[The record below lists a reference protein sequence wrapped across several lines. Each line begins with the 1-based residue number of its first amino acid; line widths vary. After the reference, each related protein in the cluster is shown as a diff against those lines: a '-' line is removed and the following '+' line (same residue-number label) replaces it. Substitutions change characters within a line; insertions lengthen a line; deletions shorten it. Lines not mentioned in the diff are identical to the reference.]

1 MNNNGWIRSEDK
13 LPEDDEAVLVIASG
27 EVNGYEML
35 RNAYTLAIYYKDEGF
50 FLEEFPSAENITV
63 NWWMPL
69 PEPPEGVWI

>member
-13 LPEDDEAVLVIASG
+13 LPEDYEAVLVIA
-27 EVNGYEML
+27 NGRAGNTKL
-35 RNAYTLAIYYKDEGF
+35 TNAYLLAEYDKDEGF
-50 FLEEFPSAENITV
+50 VLVEYPTAENFTV